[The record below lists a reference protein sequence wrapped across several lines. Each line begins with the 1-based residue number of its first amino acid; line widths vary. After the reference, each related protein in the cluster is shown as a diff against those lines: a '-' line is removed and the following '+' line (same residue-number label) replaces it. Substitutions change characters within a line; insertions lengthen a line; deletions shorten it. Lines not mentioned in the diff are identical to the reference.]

1 MKQILSKDEAAALLL
16 ADENA
21 SWSAA
26 GAWALAE
33 YVDDDDYIFNIVD
46 LRIEYTEYASLRE
59 FAEDYG
65 GLSEAEDDEE
75 IREFIS
81 ENGGALLEFEGGI
94 IVSKF

>member
-26 GAWALAE
+26 GAWALVE

-46 LRIEYTEYASLRE
+46 LRIEYTEYASLRK

-65 GLSEAEDDEE
+65 GLSEAEDDGE
-75 IREFIS
+75 IREFIQ
-81 ENGGALLEFEGGI
+81 ERGVLIEFEGGI
-94 IVSKF
+94 IVSRF